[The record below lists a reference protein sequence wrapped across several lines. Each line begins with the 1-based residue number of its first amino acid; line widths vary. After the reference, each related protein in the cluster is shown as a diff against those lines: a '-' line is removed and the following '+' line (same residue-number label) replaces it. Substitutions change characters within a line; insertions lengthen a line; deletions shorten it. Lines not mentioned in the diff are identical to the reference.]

1 MKAKSCWVRRVVIMS
16 DMNAAPL
23 WQPPS
28 LRVVNAEAD
37 RLTFEEE
44 LENAR
49 QRGYSEGLRQGQ
61 EEGRQQARNLL
72 AEMSALWDAMQQP
85 FADMEHEVHSQL
97 TGLAIA
103 IAESILRRELATDTD
118 MIRQSFDTAL
128 AALGASEGLVEVS
141 LNPKDADLVASLL
154 DDNYL
159 EGRIHPDPNIMPG
172 GCRLRRGHALVDAT
186 IEQQLGKVVAEIA
199 DQARLTDSGGNETG
213 RALDPDDIQAI
224 AQRFTRAASGEAS
237 HDD

>member
-1 MKAKSCWVRRVVIMS
+1 MS
-16 DMNAAPL
+16 DMNTAPL
-23 WQPPS
+23 WQPPA
-28 LRVVNAEAD
+28 LRVVNAGAD

-97 TGLAIA
+97 TGLTIA

-118 MIRQSFDTAL
+118 VIRRSFDTAL
-128 AALGASEGLVEVS
+128 AALGTSEGVVEVS
-141 LNPKDADLVASLL
+141 LNPRDADLVTSLL

-172 GCRLRRGHALVDAT
+172 GCRLRRGHAQVDAT
-186 IEQQLGKVVAEIA
+186 IEQQLGRVVAEIA
-199 DQARLTDSGGNETG
+199 DQARLADGAGNETA

-224 AQRFTRAASGEAS
+224 AQRFSRAASGEAN